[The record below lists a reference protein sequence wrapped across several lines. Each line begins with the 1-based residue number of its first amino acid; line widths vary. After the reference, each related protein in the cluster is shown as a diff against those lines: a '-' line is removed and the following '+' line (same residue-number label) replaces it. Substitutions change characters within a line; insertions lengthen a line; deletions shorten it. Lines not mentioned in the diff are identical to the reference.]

1 MGGSHRGVH
10 RMMTM
15 LCLASYDKG
24 HEFLREAKRQGSKVV
39 LLTSES
45 IRQSVHFPTESIDEI
60 FYMADEDH
68 RWNLA
73 HTLNAVAY
81 LARTREFD
89 RIVPLD
95 DFDVEVA
102 AMLREHLRVP
112 GMGETT
118 AHYFRDK
125 LAMRMRAAEAGIR
138 VPDFVH
144 VLNHG
149 RIAAFLERVP
159 GPWVLKPRSM
169 AGAIG
174 IRKVHDAKELW
185 EIVEALG
192 DEQCRYVLERFV
204 PGDIF
209 HVDSI
214 VYEKEIRFAIASGYG
229 KPPLEV
235 AHGGGIFTTRILE
248 RGSETAHRLLAENQ
262 RVLAGLGLLRG
273 VSHTEY
279 IIGRDDNQV
288 YFLET
293 SARVGGAHIA
303 DLVEAATGIN
313 LWGGVGQ
320 SGGDRRSLSL
330 RAAAAARRLRRAGG
344 FSGAAGA
351 PRHIAIRR
359 SGGGVEDGQIAPCR
373 PDRSLRRPRACTRP
387 TGGLHQPH
395 RARLSRRR
403 AAPSTTTALNLSLP
417 AAWLTSSGVHCPVV
431 IAAGGARIQQK
442 QRRRYRLEN
451 RRRYETVGS
460 SGCGHRPVIVS
471 HR

>member
-1 MGGSHRGVH
+1 
-10 RMMTM
+10 MTI
-15 LCLASYDKG
+15 LCLASYEKG
-24 HEFLREAKRQGSKVV
+24 HEFLRECKRHGWNVV

-45 IRQSVHFPTESIDEI
+45 IRQEAHFPTESIDES
-60 FYMADEDH
+60 FYMADDHH

-81 LARTREFD
+81 LARTRIFD

-118 AHYFRDK
+118 AHHFRDK
-125 LAMRMRAAEAGIR
+125 LAMRMRAADAGIR

-144 VLNHG
+144 VLNYG
-149 RIAAFLERVP
+149 QVAGFLERVP

-174 IRKVHDAKELW
+174 IRKVHGAEELW
-185 EIVEALG
+185 GIVETLG
-192 DEQCRYVLERFV
+192 DEQSRYLLERFV

-214 VYEKEIRFAIASGYG
+214 VYERQVRFAISSGYG

-248 RGSETAHRLLAENQ
+248 RESETAQRLLAENQ

-279 IIGRDDNQV
+279 IIGRDDGHV

-303 DLVEAATGIN
+303 ELVEAATGIN
-313 LWGGVGQ
+313 LWAEWAKVE
-320 SGGDRRSLSL
+320 L
-330 RAAAAARRLRRAGG
+330 AGG
-344 FSGAAGA
+344 HVPYA
-351 PRHIAIRR
+351 P
-359 SGGGVEDGQIAPCR
+359 P
-373 PDRSLRRPRACTRP
+373 RPREDYA
-387 TGGLHQPH
+387 GLVVSLARQEHPDTSQFADPEVVWKMEKSHHVGLIVRSPHPARVRALLEDYTNRIARDYHAVEPPRQQP
-395 RARLSRRR
+395 
-403 AAPSTTTALNLSLP
+403 
-417 AAWLTSSGVHCPVV
+417 
-431 IAAGGARIQQK
+431 
-442 QRRRYRLEN
+442 
-451 RRRYETVGS
+451 
-460 SGCGHRPVIVS
+460 S
-471 HR
+471 H